1 MKYLEEHVPDK
12 LWRETDMTA
21 LRESRCKYLVMCQ
34 SITFAVHSSLH
45 EDELIEEYLLD
56 FFAAT

>member
-12 LWRETDMTA
+12 LWREIDMTA
-21 LRESRCKYLVMCQ
+21 LRCKYLVMCQ
-34 SITFAVHSSLH
+34 GITFAVHSSLH
-45 EDELIEEYLLD
+45 EDKLIEEYLLD

>member
-1 MKYLEEHVPDK
+1 
-12 LWRETDMTA
+12 MTA
-21 LRESRCKYLVMCQ
+21 LRELRCKYLVMCQ

-45 EDELIEEYLLD
+45 EDKLIEEYLLD